1 MGQGAR
7 AAALRRGAAAV
18 SARPAGTAGAP
29 AAGTVAAPGTT
40 LVRTAT
46 ALMTST
52 AGTAA
57 LSFVFW
63 IAAARWFPPETVGRV
78 AAAAAA
84 MALLA
89 ALAQLN
95 LVSLYARFLPTAG
108 ARTRPLVVAGYG
120 ASAAMSVLLTVGFF
134 LSGFATGLIGG
145 GWVSRLAF
153 TAAVIAS
160 AVFFIQGGV
169 LTALGRAAWV
179 PAAGGVTSAARLAL
193 LPLLAGFAAGDGLL
207 LAWVLPIVA
216 VMAAT
221 TWWVLARGAP
231 AHARARPAAAPVR
244 PREVLRFASAEY
256 VNGMLSNAAAFLPPV
271 LVAGVLGAVPGAYFY
286 LPWLIGISVTTLL
299 WNVVTSFVVA
309 AAGDGTP
316 ARADT
321 NRALYLV
328 LAIVLPGTLVLS
340 LGATPLL
347 GLLGGDY
354 AAEGAAVLR
363 LLGLSL
369 PFAAVVLVFSAF
381 SILEKRMWRL
391 VAVQAAGAALL
402 FAGVWIGLP
411 RLGAVAPALSLLAA
425 QAAVGLALLPAVVR
439 AYRRTGRPPEVPRST
454 PPVPVGRVAATASSC
469 A

>member
-1 MGQGAR
+1 
-7 AAALRRGAAAV
+7 
-18 SARPAGTAGAP
+18 
-29 AAGTVAAPGTT
+29 
-40 LVRTAT
+40 
-46 ALMTST
+46 
-52 AGTAA
+52 
-57 LSFVFW
+57 
-63 IAAARWFPPETVGRV
+63 
-78 AAAAAA
+78 
-84 MALLA
+84 
-89 ALAQLN
+89 
-95 LVSLYARFLPTAG
+95 
-108 ARTRPLVVAGYG
+108 
-120 ASAAMSVLLTVGFF
+120 MSVLLTAGFY

-145 GWVSRLAF
+145 GWVIRVAF

-160 AVFFIQGGV
+160 AIFFIQGGV

-221 TWWVLARGAP
+221 TWWVLVRGAP
-231 AHARARPAAAPVR
+231 AHARARPAVAPVR
-244 PREVLRFASAEY
+244 PREVLGFASAEY

-309 AAGDGTP
+309 TAGDGTP

-321 NRALYLV
+321 NRALGLV
-328 LAIVLPGTLVLS
+328 LAVVLPGTLVLS

-369 PFAAVVLVFSAF
+369 PFAAVVLIFSAF

-402 FAGVWIGLP
+402 FVGVWIGLP
-411 RLGAVAPALSLLAA
+411 RLGAVAPALSLLTA
-425 QAAVGLALLPAVVR
+425 QAAVALALLPAVVR
-439 AYRRTGRPPEVPRST
+439 AYRRTGRPPQVTRST
-454 PPVPVGRVAATASSC
+454 PPAVPVGRVAAAQGR